1 MNYFQPNLV
10 DTVYSANTPLM
21 VENHYKNPNGFKRL
35 GNEDLCGTTIDPN
48 NEISIREKFEKTG
61 ALNKPVDT
69 DIYIKRTFGDESQDV
84 KLPNHKCIVDSKT
97 GKPFSVMS
105 KTYATQDNEPIYEV
119 FERNKDILD
128 LENICLMNNGS
139 RIFVSGGIRNS
150 DMEVS
155 KDDPIRRRLCF
166 INSYDGSYSFK
177 VVSIDFRLFC
187 FNQMG
192 RINRSKNKLV
202 FKHSKGINDYVKN
215 LPEFISWQ
223 REDLANSIEEFKAMK
238 RHIYTKEGSL
248 EILKTLSRQMLADKL
263 IGSVVDKETKEKRAK
278 TFEKDLNKEWN
289 DIKNNFYK
297 ETNYFEQSPD
307 LYQIFNAL
315 TYQQTHCEQR
325 VKDDIKG
332 ARIRMESLL
341 NGKCGSRIDLV
352 KKECLALTR

>member
-10 DTVYSANTPLM
+10 DTVYSAESQLM
-21 VENHYKNPNGFKRL
+21 VEKHYQNPNGFKRL
-35 GNEDLCGTTIDPN
+35 GNEDLCGNTIAQN
-48 NEISIREKFEKTG
+48 TGISIREAFEKTG
-61 ALNKPVDT
+61 ALNQPVDT
-69 DIYIKRTFGDESQDV
+69 DIFIKNSFGNDIE
-84 KLPNHKCIVDSKT
+84 LPNHKCIVDSKT
-97 GKPFSVMS
+97 GNPLSVMS

-119 FERNKDILD
+119 FERNKDILS
-128 LENICLMNNGS
+128 LENIALMNNGA
-139 RIFVSGGIRNS
+139 RIFVSGGIKDS

-215 LPEFISWQ
+215 LPEFISYQ

-238 RHIYTKEGSL
+238 NVSFNSRVDSIEV
-248 EILKTLSRQMLADKL
+248 LKNLSKHMLADKL
-263 IGSVVDKETKEKRAK
+263 TGTVVDKETKEKRAK
-278 TFEKDLNKEWN
+278 DFDKDLSKEWA
-289 DIKNNFYK
+289 DIKANFIK
-297 ETNYFEQSPD
+297 ETQNFEIAPN
-307 LYQIFNAL
+307 LYNCFNAL
-315 TYQQTHCEQR
+315 TFQQTHCEQR

-332 ARIRMESLL
+332 ARIRMESLM
-341 NGKCGSRIDLV
+341 NGNCGNRIDLA
-352 KKECLALTR
+352 KKNCLALTR

>member
-1 MNYFQPNLV
+1 M
-10 DTVYSANTPLM
+10 
-21 VENHYKNPNGFKRL
+21 
-35 GNEDLCGTTIDPN
+35 
-48 NEISIREKFEKTG
+48 
-61 ALNKPVDT
+61 
-69 DIYIKRTFGDESQDV
+69 
-84 KLPNHKCIVDSKT
+84 T
-97 GKPFSVMS
+97 GKPLSVMS

-119 FERNKDILD
+119 FERNKDILS

-139 RIFVSGGIRNS
+139 RIFVSGGVKNS

-238 RHIYTKEGSL
+238 NVSFNSRADSL
-248 EILKTLSRQMLADKL
+248 EVLKNLSRHMLQDKL
-263 IGSVVDKETKEKRAK
+263 IGSDR
-278 TFEKDLNKEWN
+278 DW
-289 DIKNNFYK
+289 
-297 ETNYFEQSPD
+297 ETNS
-307 LYQIFNAL
+307 
-315 TYQQTHCEQR
+315 
-325 VKDDIKG
+325 
-332 ARIRMESLL
+332 
-341 NGKCGSRIDLV
+341 GKFF
-352 KKECLALTR
+352 T

>member
-1 MNYFQPNLV
+1 MNYFQQNLV
-10 DTVYSANTPLM
+10 DTVYSAESQLM
-21 VENHYKNPNGFKRL
+21 VEKPYQNPNGFKRL
-35 GNEDLCGTTIDPN
+35 GNEDLCGNTIAQN
-48 NEISIREKFEKTG
+48 TGISIREAFELTG
-61 ALNKPVDT
+61 ALNQPVDT
-69 DIYIKRTFGDESQDV
+69 DIYIKNSFGNDIQ
-84 KLPNHKCIVDSKT
+84 LPNHKCIVDSKT
-97 GKPFSVMS
+97 GKPLSVMS

-119 FERNKDILD
+119 FERNKNILS
-128 LENICLMNNGS
+128 LENICLMNDGA
-139 RIFVSGGIRNS
+139 RIFVSGGIK
-150 DMEVS
+150 DADKEVS

-248 EILKTLSRQMLADKL
+248 EILKTLSKQMLADKL
-263 IGSVVDKETKEKRAK
+263 IGSVVDKDTKEKRAK
-278 TFEKDLNKEWN
+278 TFEKDLNKEWS

-332 ARIRMESLL
+332 ARVRMESLL
-341 NGKCGSRIDLV
+341 NGKCGNRIDIA
-352 KKECLALTR
+352 KKNCLALTR

>member
-10 DTVYSANTPLM
+10 DTVYSANSPLM

-35 GNEDLCGTTIDPN
+35 GNEDLCGHTIDPN
-48 NEISIREKFEKTG
+48 NGISIREKFESVG
-61 ALNKPVDT
+61 ALNQPVDT
-69 DIYIKRTFGDESQDV
+69 DIYIKNSFGNDI

-97 GKPFSVMS
+97 GKYLSVMS

-128 LENICLMNNGS
+128 LENICLMNDGS
-139 RIFVSGGIRNS
+139 RIFVSGGIRNA
-150 DMEVS
+150 DMDVS

-238 RHIYTKEGSL
+238 NVSFRNRAESL
-248 EILKTLSRQMLADKL
+248 EVLKNLSKHMLQDKL
-263 IGSVVDKETKEKRAK
+263 IGSVMETNFIKETQN
-278 TFEKDLNKEWN
+278 FEIAPN
-289 DIKNNFYK
+289 
-297 ETNYFEQSPD
+297 
-307 LYQIFNAL
+307 LYNCFNAL

-332 ARIRMESLL
+332 ARVRMESLL
-341 NGKCGSRIDLV
+341 NGKCGNRIDIA
-352 KKECLALTR
+352 KKNCLALTR

>member
-10 DTVYSANTPLM
+10 DTVFSAESQLM
-21 VENHYKNPNGFKRL
+21 VEKPYQNPNGFKRL
-35 GNEDLCGTTIDPN
+35 GNEDLCGNTIAQN
-48 NEISIREKFEKTG
+48 TGISIREAFELTG
-61 ALNKPVDT
+61 ALNQPVDT
-69 DIYIKRTFGDESQDV
+69 DIYIKNSFGNDIQ
-84 KLPNHKCIVDSKT
+84 LPNHKCIVDSKT
-97 GKPFSVMS
+97 GKPLSVMS
-105 KTYATQDNEPIYEV
+105 KTYVTQDNEPIYEV
-119 FERNKDILD
+119 FERNKDILS
-128 LENICLMNNGS
+128 LENICLMNNGA
-139 RIFVSGGIRNS
+139 RIFVSGGVKDS

-202 FKHSKGINDYVKN
+202 FKHSKGIDAVKN

-223 REDLANSIEEFKAMK
+223 REDLSNSIEEFKAMK
-238 RHIYTKEGSL
+238 NVSFNNRSQAMEV
-248 EILKTLSRQMLADKL
+248 LKNLSQQMLQDKL
-263 IGSVVDKETKEKRAK
+263 IGSVVDKETKEKRPK
-278 TFEKDLNKEWN
+278 DFNKDLSKEWA
-289 DIKNNFYK
+289 DIKANFIK
-297 ETNYFEQSPD
+297 ETQNFEIAPN
-307 LYQIFNAL
+307 LYNCFNAL

-332 ARIRMESLL
+332 ARVRMESLL
-341 NGKCGSRIDLV
+341 NGKCGSRIDLA

>member
-10 DTVYSANTPLM
+10 DTVYSADKELM

-61 ALNKPVDT
+61 ALNQPVDT
-69 DIYIKRTFGDESQDV
+69 DIFIKNSFGNDIQ
-84 KLPNHKCIVDSKT
+84 LPNHKCIVDSKT
-97 GKPFSVMS
+97 GKALSVMS

-128 LENICLMNNGS
+128 LENIALMNNGS
-139 RIFVSGGIRNS
+139 RIFVNGGIKNS

-215 LPEFISWQ
+215 LPEFISYQ
-223 REDLANSIEEFKAMK
+223 REDLANSVEEFKAMK
-238 RHIYTKEGSL
+238 NVSFRNRVESIEV
-248 EILKTLSRQMLADKL
+248 LKNLSRHMLADKL
-263 IGSVVDKETKEKRAK
+263 TGSVVDKETKEKRAK
-278 TFEKDLNKEWN
+278 DFDKDLSKEWA
-289 DIKNNFYK
+289 DIKANFIK
-297 ETNYFEQSPD
+297 ETQNFEIAPN
-307 LYQIFNAL
+307 LYNCFNAL
-315 TYQQTHCEQR
+315 TFQQTHCEQR

-332 ARIRMESLL
+332 ARIRMESLM
-341 NGKCGSRIDLV
+341 NGNCGNRIDLA
-352 KKECLALTR
+352 KKNCLALIR